1 MRRMDDDEWSAFL
14 REGTRTG
21 KLTVNL
27 PSGRP
32 TVTPVWFVYE
42 DDGVLRINTGASSA
56 KAQALSADPRA
67 CLIVDLERP
76 PYAYV
81 RVDATAAILDD
92 PELTLRVA
100 TEVGRRYMGKELAE
114 EFGERNSSTGQVTV
128 EFTPTKVTAIHDISD

>member
-1 MRRMDDDEWSAFL
+1 VRKMSEAEWTAFL

-21 KLTVNL
+21 KLSVNL

-56 KAQALSADPRA
+56 KAKAIAADPRA
-67 CLIVDLERP
+67 CLIVDLEEP

-81 RVDATAAILDD
+81 RIDATATVIDD
-92 PELTLRVA
+92 PELTRRVA
-100 TEVGRRYMGKELAE
+100 TEVGRRYMGEDLAE
-114 EFGERNSSTGQVTV
+114 AFGERNSSEGQVTV
-128 EFTPTKVTAIHDISD
+128 EFTPTRVTAIHDISD

>member
-1 MRRMDDDEWSAFL
+1 MDDDEWRAFL
-14 REGTRTG
+14 RKGTRTG

-42 DDGVLRINTGASSA
+42 EDGVLRINTGASSA
-56 KAQALSADPRA
+56 KARALSADPRA
-67 CLIVDLERP
+67 CLIVDLECP

-81 RVDATAAILDD
+81 RVDATAAIVDN

-100 TEVGRRYMGKELAE
+100 TAVGRRYMGEELAE
-114 EFGERNSSTGQVTV
+114 AFGERNSSTGQVTV
-128 EFTPTKVTAIHDISD
+128 EFTPTRVTAIHDISD